1 MDVVIYQTLIA
12 VAGLL
17 FGVRMYAAFEIKKA
31 EVQERVRA
39 ERDIEKARVYKARDI
54 AEAQISAGVDRDYL
68 AAEAGQGSD
77 DTMSQIMTMLGGPEQ
92 ALKLLEQ
99 FFKQKEGAK

>member
-1 MDVVIYQTLIA
+1 MDVVIYQTIIA

-17 FGVRMYAAFEIKKA
+17 LGIKMYTAFEIKKA

-68 AAEAGQGSD
+68 AAEAGQGND
-77 DTMSQIMTMLGGPEQ
+77 DTISQVLNMLGGPEQ
-92 ALKLLEQ
+92 AMKLLEQ
-99 FFKQKEGAK
+99 FMNKK